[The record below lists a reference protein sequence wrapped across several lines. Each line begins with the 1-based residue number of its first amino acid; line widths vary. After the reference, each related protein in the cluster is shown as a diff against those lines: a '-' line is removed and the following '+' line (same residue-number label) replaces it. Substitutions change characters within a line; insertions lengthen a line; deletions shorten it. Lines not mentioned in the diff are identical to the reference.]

1 MAKSFLGEAIQ
12 PPVPFNSPLPS
23 IKPLRSILQNGGV
36 IFPQLSCHIL
46 ENVNERVCKIKFMG
60 CQWRIRTRRAITYL
74 LSSWS
79 LWYVKQKSM
88 QLNAGISIVPH
99 FTMNAGPCA
108 LFPSP
113 RFSFHRCLPLPHLFL
128 FGAVV
133 KLNYL
138 SPITSPKEAIEVWKG
153 ALHFFCHLLVCCL
166 DIFFFAC
173 ILHLSFAGIY
183 AFTPVLPQVEFVLV
197 YASQCTRLYETL
209 IQHLYCEPKHLWVGI
224 QLIALMSASLML
236 FLSCNSSHWHPTQ
249 NQEWLRG

>member
-99 FTMNAGPCA
+99 FTMDAGPCA
-108 LFPSP
+108 LFPTP

-138 SPITSPKEAIEVWKG
+138 SPITSPKEPVEVWKG
-153 ALHFFCHLLVCCL
+153 ALHFFATFL
-166 DIFFFAC
+166 FA
-173 ILHLSFAGIY
+173 
-183 AFTPVLPQVEFVLV
+183 V
-197 YASQCTRLYETL
+197 
-209 IQHLYCEPKHLWVGI
+209 
-224 QLIALMSASLML
+224 
-236 FLSCNSSHWHPTQ
+236 
-249 NQEWLRG
+249 